1 MIEYRPGVDIELAR
15 QQWRDGSRRIERAR
29 ADPAL
34 YAQLHLQVELVI
46 AQLRRRV
53 GQTFTLSELAETYAR
68 ADDWAR
74 FVLDEADPEA
84 SPPPDAST
92 VTDAAFHTYARG
104 ASDYAP

>member
-15 QQWRDGSRRIERAR
+15 QQWRDGSRRIERVR

-34 YAQLHLQVELVI
+34 YAHLHELVGGV
-46 AQLRRRV
+46 AGGLRRRM
-53 GQTFTLSELAETYAR
+53 GEKFTLAELAEAYAR

-84 SPPPDAST
+84 SPPPEAST
-92 VTDAAFHTYARG
+92 VTDAAFHAYARG
-104 ASDYAP
+104 ASDY